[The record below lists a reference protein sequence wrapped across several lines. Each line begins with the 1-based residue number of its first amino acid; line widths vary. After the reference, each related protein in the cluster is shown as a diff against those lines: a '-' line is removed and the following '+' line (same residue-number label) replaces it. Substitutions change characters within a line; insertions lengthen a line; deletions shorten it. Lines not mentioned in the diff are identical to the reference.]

1 VIPPLFRLSPLPPG
15 DTLVLK
21 GDEGRHAATVRRLQL
36 GEVVEV
42 TDGAGQ
48 VATCRVV
55 GLGAS
60 GQRLELAVDVRRE
73 EPAPQPWVVVVQA
86 LVKGDRSELAVE
98 LCTEVGVDELVPWA
112 AQRSIARW
120 AGERTLRRWTAVAE
134 AAARQSR
141 RARWPLV
148 RPAPGFD
155 ELIARVRAADL
166 ALLLDEQAAAALSG
180 VVVPPQGEVL
190 LVVGPE
196 GGYTVAEHDALVGA
210 GAQPVRL
217 GPSVLRASSA
227 GAVGAGVLLS
237 RTPRWDALP

>member
-1 VIPPLFRLSPLPPG
+1 VTPPLFRRSPLPTG
-15 DTLVLK
+15 DTLVLE
-21 GDEGRHAATVRRLQL
+21 GDEGRHAATVRRLQP

-48 VATCRVV
+48 VATCHVV
-55 GLGAS
+55 ALGAS
-60 GQRLELAVDVRRE
+60 GQRVELAVDARRD
-73 EPAPQPWVVVVQA
+73 EPVPQPWVVVVQA

-98 LCTEVGVDELVPWA
+98 LCTEVGVDEIVPWA

-134 AAARQSR
+134 AASRQSR
-141 RARWPLV
+141 RARWPVV
-148 RPAPGFD
+148 RPAPGPG
-155 ELIARVRAADL
+155 ELTARVGAAGL
-166 ALLLDEQAAAALSG
+166 ALLLDEQAPAALSG
-180 VVVPPQGEVL
+180 VEVPPWGEVL

-196 GGYTVAEHDALVGA
+196 GGYAEAEHEALVGA
-210 GAQPVRL
+210 GALPVRL

-237 RTPRWDALP
+237 RTRRWDATP